1 MWQVEKISSM
11 NCLKYCAVV
20 FASLF
25 LSLACG
31 NDGGTAVSEP
41 EDPEQPETPGQ
52 SEESE
57 GLVVEIPNPGFEQE
71 VDFTGTAGVWKKT
84 DAWQTDRA
92 VFTYEPQG
100 GFNGSAGIRIA
111 CTESDYTTDAVV
123 TQSVSG
129 LIPGKLYE
137 LSAMVRTSGVAGG
150 RGGNVCLFGQ
160 GVWTGSEPFT
170 GTNGWTR
177 RSVQFI
183 AEESTAVIGCRLGFW
198 AGDSRGTV
206 WFDDVALRTPEG
218 MYYRESEHLE
228 MYLEKTLVRVS
239 DGVMDGWLAKLDKVY
254 DAYTELFDFFV
265 PFGGRKMI
273 VLSKVI
279 DAWAYAGYP
288 IQWNRDYVASTLDEV
303 ARYDNAVFG
312 IMHEMGHNF
321 APGNYVTGAY
331 DHGNGEW
338 NWNEELF
345 ANFRMYYA
353 LCRTGYSVYL
363 NNTVYT
369 GAQISDMYRKSYEET
384 LARGIAADGDGL
396 MYVMTRMADTEGWE
410 PFRKTFRELYDLAP
424 QTSCGT
430 TKWEKI
436 DYFFSVLSRHAGKD
450 LMQEYFTQSEINAL
464 KTLR

>member
-1 MWQVEKISSM
+1 M
-11 NCLKYCAVV
+11 
-20 FASLF
+20 
-25 LSLACG
+25 
-31 NDGGTAVSEP
+31 
-41 EDPEQPETPGQ
+41 
-52 SEESE
+52 
-57 GLVVEIPNPGFEQE
+57 
-71 VDFTGTAGVWKKT
+71 
-84 DAWQTDRA
+84 
-92 VFTYEPQG
+92 
-100 GFNGSAGIRIA
+100 
-111 CTESDYTTDAVV
+111 V

-228 MYLEKTLVRVS
+228 MYLEKALVRVS

-254 DAYTELFDFFV
+254 DAYAELFDFFV

-273 VLSKVI
+273 VLSKMI

-321 APGNYVTGAY
+321 APGNYVTVPMTTAMA
-331 DHGNGEW
+331 NGTGTRSFSPISACITR
-338 NWNEELF
+338 F
-345 ANFRMYYA
+345 AGRDIV
-353 LCRTGYSVYL
+353 S
-363 NNTVYT
+363 
-369 GAQISDMYRKSYEET
+369 I
-384 LARGIAADGDGL
+384 
-396 MYVMTRMADTEGWE
+396 
-410 PFRKTFRELYDLAP
+410 
-424 QTSCGT
+424 
-430 TKWEKI
+430 
-436 DYFFSVLSRHAGKD
+436 
-450 LMQEYFTQSEINAL
+450 
-464 KTLR
+464 

>member
-1 MWQVEKISSM
+1 
-11 NCLKYCAVV
+11 
-20 FASLF
+20 
-25 LSLACG
+25 
-31 NDGGTAVSEP
+31 
-41 EDPEQPETPGQ
+41 
-52 SEESE
+52 
-57 GLVVEIPNPGFEQE
+57 
-71 VDFTGTAGVWKKT
+71 
-84 DAWQTDRA
+84 
-92 VFTYEPQG
+92 
-100 GFNGSAGIRIA
+100 
-111 CTESDYTTDAVV
+111 
-123 TQSVSG
+123 
-129 LIPGKLYE
+129 
-137 LSAMVRTSGVAGG
+137 
-150 RGGNVCLFGQ
+150 
-160 GVWTGSEPFT
+160 
-170 GTNGWTR
+170 
-177 RSVQFI
+177 
-183 AEESTAVIGCRLGFW
+183 
-198 AGDSRGTV
+198 
-206 WFDDVALRTPEG
+206 
-218 MYYRESEHLE
+218 
-228 MYLEKTLVRVS
+228 
-239 DGVMDGWLAKLDKVY
+239 
-254 DAYTELFDFFV
+254 
-265 PFGGRKMI
+265 MI
-273 VLSKVI
+273 VLSKEI

-353 LCRTGYSVYL
+353 LCRTGYKVYL

-384 LARGIAADGDGL
+384 LARGIAVDGDGL

-436 DYFFSVLSRHAGKD
+436 DYFFSALSRHAGKD

>member
-1 MWQVEKISSM
+1 M
-11 NCLKYCAVV
+11 NYLKYCAVV

-25 LSLACG
+25 LSLACRACG
-31 NDGGTAVSEP
+31 NDDGTAVPEP
-41 EDPEQPETPGQ
+41 EEPEQPEIPGQ
-52 SEESE
+52 PGEPEV
-57 GLVVEIPNPGFEQE
+57 LVVEISNPGFEQK
-71 VDFTGTAGVWKKT
+71 VDFTGAAGAWEKT
-84 DAWQTDRA
+84 NAWQTDRA
-92 VFTYEPQG
+92 VFTYEPQD

-111 CTESDYTTDAVV
+111 CIEGDYTTDAVV

-129 LIPGKLYE
+129 LVPGKLY
-137 LSAMVRTSGVAGG
+137 
-150 RGGNVCLFGQ
+150 
-160 GVWTGSEPFT
+160 

-183 AEESTAVIGCRLGFW
+183 AEESTAVVGCRLGFW

-218 MYYRESEHLE
+218 MYHRESEHLE
-228 MYLEKTLVRVS
+228 MYIEKALVRVS
-239 DGVMDGWLAKLDKVY
+239 DSVMDGWLAKLDKVY

-303 ARYDNAVFG
+303 VRYDNAVFG

-321 APGNYVTGAY
+321 APGNYVTDAY
-331 DHGNGEW
+331 DRGNGEW
-338 NWNEELF
+338 IWNEELF
-345 ANFRMYYA
+345 ANFRMYYS
-353 LCRTGYSVYL
+353 LCKTGYKVYM

-396 MYVMTRMADTEGWE
+396 MYVMTRMADIEGWE
-410 PFRKTFRELYDLAP
+410 PFRKAFRELYDLAP

-436 DYFFSVLSRHAGKD
+436 DYFLSVLSRHAGKD
-450 LMQEYFTQSEINAL
+450 LMQEYFTQSEINVL